1 MSGREQSAS
10 QTSSLS
16 FLMTLMRGGGRLYH
30 FHLKTEEETGSQR
43 DYLLDITLLSA
54 TKDRPGIGTH
64 FLVTKLP

>member
-10 QTSSLS
+10 QTSSLKFS
-16 FLMTLMRGGGRLYH
+16 DDVMRGGGRLYH

-54 TKDRPGIGTH
+54 TKDRPRIGTH
-64 FLVTKLP
+64 FLVTKSP